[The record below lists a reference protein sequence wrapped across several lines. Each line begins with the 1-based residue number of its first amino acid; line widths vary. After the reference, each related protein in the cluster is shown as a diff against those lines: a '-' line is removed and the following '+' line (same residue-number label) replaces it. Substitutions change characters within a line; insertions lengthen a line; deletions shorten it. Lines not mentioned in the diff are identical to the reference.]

1 MQNRLRTMI
10 GLNSLRAQLSI
21 WLLVPLAAFIAFN
34 TWVTYRNAT
43 EMATLVQDRMLL
55 GSARIIA
62 EQIHYEEG
70 SFQVVIPP
78 AALELFHAAER
89 DRVYYRIVGPHDT
102 LLSGYTDLAPPPHSV
117 AAEEA
122 LYFESAMRGERVRI
136 VGFSQPIFG
145 LGADNQVLIEV
156 GQTLQGRNE
165 LAYRMWAHAVRQ
177 QTFMLV
183 LAMLLVW
190 IGLWRG
196 LRPLMRLS
204 EKVRWRKPGSGEPLH
219 SEPVPSELAPLVH
232 AIEDFESRLDEHM
245 SMHDR
250 FIANAAHQLR
260 TPLTILNTQVSYAM
274 RCDDGLEKDNT
285 LRAINK
291 GVQHGIRLVNQLL
304 TLSNAEAGTGHPHRQ
319 VDVNLVD
326 VVQQALEDLATLAL
340 AKQIDLG
347 MEHDGKPALVRATA
361 PMLGEL
367 VANLLD
373 NAIRYTPEHGVVT
386 AAVESNDGN
395 VVLRIEDN
403 GPGIPAE
410 QRELVFERFYR
421 MHEDASD
428 GWGLG
433 LPIVREIA
441 IASGAN
447 VELSSTTGSS
457 GLVVKVTFPK
467 LAEI

>member
-1 MQNRLRTMI
+1 MI